1 MLQYDNR
8 ENENS
13 ISFSEFSIKLNG
25 VTEIENLNIDLGWDC
40 DVLLYSRNRN
50 ISRITG
56 LFVFDIFNNMEPGGK
71 LMHGGGDIVELI
83 TKIKK
88 FRVNGNR
95 IGILGRLLG
104 DIFSIPPDPL
114 DTFDPG
120 IKISSQILDFVPYQ
134 TRIEALNAII
144 RREMIKLVEIR
155 EIIKNFDDAKDKL
168 TYTIIKSQDF
178 GVLPR
183 YTEMYNILNSGS
195 GDRENLLASLMIGE
209 KTGVN
214 LADMVMLRDYYRYRL
229 TLDGVNGEIC
239 ECNVKGK
246 SCHKIHKKRKSIMK
260 NGKKDFN
267 FMNFKVAKSYSEN
280 ILKIEII
287 NLVKSYMN
295 ITGIRYEEGIYDI
308 FPTDAKILDLY
319 KLLTCLAF
327 LTGKSI
333 IIADITLNPE
343 HATEIVEFIKRLKSI
358 QNMACLYI
366 CTDDEVAGNKNRIF
380 DRVIKA

>member
-1 MLQYDNR
+1 MPQYDNQ

-13 ISFSEFSIKLNG
+13 ISFREFSIKLNG
-25 VTEIENLNIDLGWDC
+25 ITEIENLNIDLGWDC

-71 LMHGGGDIVELI
+71 LMHGGRDMVEHI

-104 DIFSIPPDPL
+104 DIFPIPPDPL
-114 DTFDPG
+114 DAFDPG
-120 IKISSQILDFVPYQ
+120 IKISSQVLDFVPYQ

-155 EIIKNFDDAKDKL
+155 EIIKNFDAAEDKL
-168 TYTIIKSQDF
+168 TYAIIKSQDF
-178 GVLPR
+178 GVLPK
-183 YTEMYNILNSGS
+183 YTEMYNILKSES
-195 GDRENLLASLMIGE
+195 KDRENLLAGLMIGQ

-214 LADMVMLRDYYRYRL
+214 LADMVMLRNYYRYRL
-229 TLDGVNGEIC
+229 TLDGLNGEIC
-239 ECNVKGK
+239 ECNIRKK
-246 SCHKIHKKRKSIMK
+246 SCHKIHKKRKSVMK
-260 NGKKDFN
+260 KGREDFN

-295 ITGIRYEEGIYDI
+295 ITGIQYEEGIYDI
-308 FPTDAKILDLY
+308 FPTDANISDLY

-327 LTGKSI
+327 LTGKSV
-333 IIADITLNPE
+333 IIADITLNPG

-366 CTDDEVAGNKNRIF
+366 CTDDEVAENKNRIF
-380 DRVIKA
+380 DRVIRA